1 MNNGLSIKDLENLSG
16 IKAHTIRMWE
26 KRHNIFDPDRT
37 ETNIRLYSTDDLTKL
52 LNISSVLD
60 HGMKISKVSTLSREE
75 LNKEIE
81 LLQQENI
88 EASKKIIVNKLIVA
102 TLKCN
107 VVDFEKTYKTYV
119 AENGLEDAME
129 KIIYPMLIQIGL
141 MWTVSKLNPSQ
152 EHFASQM
159 IRQKL
164 FTAIDLLPDASKKNS
179 RFLLYL
185 PDNESHE
192 IGLLYAY
199 YLVKKAGHECIYLGP
214 SVPVEDVGACC
225 TNSNA
230 THVLCAFTIQRS
242 ESVFKAY
249 FDKMKEACPSAQL
262 LVHGLPSAMTSQLND
277 SNFKILTDLQDLK
290 NII

>member
-1 MNNGLSIKDLENLSG
+1 MNKRLSIKDLENLSG

-37 ETNIRLYSTDDLTKL
+37 ETNIRLYSSDDLTKL
-52 LNISSVLD
+52 LNISSVLE

-75 LNKEIE
+75 LNDQIEI
-81 LLQQENI
+81 LQQENV
-88 EASKKIIVNKLIVA
+88 EASKKIIINKLIVA

-107 VVDFEKTYKTYV
+107 VSDFEKTYKNHSI
-119 AENGLEDAME
+119 ENGLEETME

-164 FTAIDLLPDASKKNS
+164 FSAIDLLPDASKKDS
-179 RFLLYL
+179 RFVLYL
-185 PDNESHE
+185 PDDEDHE

-199 YLVKKAGHECIYLGP
+199 YLIKKAGHECIYLGP
-214 SVPVEDVGACC
+214 SVPVVDVGECC
-225 TNSNA
+225 ANSLA
-230 THVLCAFTIQRS
+230 TSVLCTFTIPRHDD
-242 ESVFKAY
+242 VLNTY
-249 FDKMKEACPSAQL
+249 LNKMKVVCPSAKL
-262 LVHGLPSAMTSQLND
+262 LVHGLPSHMTINL
-277 SNFKILTDLQDLK
+277 KIHSLTFYM
-290 NII
+290 IYRI

>member
-1 MNNGLSIKDLENLSG
+1 MNKRLSIKDLENLSG

-37 ETNIRLYSTDDLTKL
+37 ETNIRLYSSDDLTKL
-52 LNISSVLD
+52 LNISSVLE

-75 LNKEIE
+75 LNDQIEI
-81 LLQQENI
+81 LQQENV
-88 EASKKIIVNKLIVA
+88 EASKKIIINKLIVA

-107 VVDFEKTYKTYV
+107 VSDFEKTYKNHSI
-119 AENGLEDAME
+119 ENGLEETME

-164 FTAIDLLPDASKKNS
+164 FSAIDLLPDASKKDS
-179 RFLLYL
+179 RFVLYL
-185 PDNESHE
+185 PDDEDHE

-199 YLVKKAGHECIYLGP
+199 YLIKKAGHECIYLGP
-214 SVPVEDVGACC
+214 SVPVVDVGECC
-225 TNSNA
+225 ANSLA
-230 THVLCAFTIQRS
+230 TSVLCTFTIPRHDD
-242 ESVFKAY
+242 VLNTY
-249 FDKMKEACPSAQL
+249 LNKMKVVCPSAKL
-262 LVHGLPSAMTSQLND
+262 LVHGLPSHIDNQLKD
-277 SNFKILTDLQDLK
+277 PQFNFLYDLQDLK